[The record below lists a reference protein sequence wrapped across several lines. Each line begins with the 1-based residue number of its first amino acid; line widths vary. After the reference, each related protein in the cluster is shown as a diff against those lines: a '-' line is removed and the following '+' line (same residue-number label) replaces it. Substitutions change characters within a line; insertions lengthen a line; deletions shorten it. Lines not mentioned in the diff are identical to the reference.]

1 MDPGFRRGDGEGG
14 FLRYYGANATKKK
27 MDPCRPHIFRHG
39 TQPGSLCRMRLSLS
53 AEEVEGLPDEVLNE
67 LSISE
72 GDKAEFAI
80 LGLIDEAGGIIS
92 LDKLIVGLWK
102 KTGEL
107 HKRQS
112 LISRLYRMGQKDMV
126 FSVPGKKGVYAN
138 WPMSEG
144 DIQRLMNEAMMEAE
158 ASGWTRT
165 AANSR

>member
-1 MDPGFRRGDGEGG
+1 M
-14 FLRYYGANATKKK
+14 
-27 MDPCRPHIFRHG
+27 
-39 TQPGSLCRMRLSLS
+39 
-53 AEEVEGLPDEVLNE
+53 LNE

-80 LGLIDEAGGIIS
+80 LGLIEEAGGIIS
-92 LDKLIVGLWK
+92 LDRLIVGLWK

-158 ASGWTRT
+158 ASGWTST